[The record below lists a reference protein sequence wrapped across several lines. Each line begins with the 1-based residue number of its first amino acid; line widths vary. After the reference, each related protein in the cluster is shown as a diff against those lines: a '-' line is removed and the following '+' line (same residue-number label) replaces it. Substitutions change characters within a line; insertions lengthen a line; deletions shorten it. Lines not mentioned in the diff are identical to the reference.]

1 MWRTGWVKMAW
12 AVSGAAKFF
21 AGAQARAI
29 ALRLALCFVLGA
41 ALGGQARAEGMFSGP
56 GLGFPPDIPCK
67 KKRDSVL

>member
-29 ALRLALCFVLGA
+29 ALRLALCFVLGV
-41 ALGGQARAEGMFSGP
+41 ALGGQARAEGAGVIAGSG
-56 GLGFPPDIPCK
+56 GKAQGEK
-67 KKRDSVL
+67 